1 MARVPTIAE
10 EDAKRPNRG
19 TEAFAEGSH
28 AAHFAPSPFAAII
41 PATPLERV
49 GTEALLTLNVNYA
62 FNRIWNPSSQHYDLV
77 KLRSY
82 NGTLLQPPENEND
95 WKTAPLLVG
104 PTIRLNPSE
113 TVRITLINKLPDDAC
128 VAPQDTH
135 NIPNCFNVTNLH
147 GHGLHVSPVGNGDN
161 VLLEIGPGQSFQYE
175 YNIAADHPAGTY
187 WYHAHRHG
195 STALQ
200 VSSGMA
206 GALVING
213 NRKPELM
220 PSGALLP
227 GDIDTL
233 LVTTAQGSTSVPFA
247 ERVFCL
253 SRSNMPA
260 ATITAES
267 GLLIRPIRE
276 RSGPAIPP
284 RRTRI
289 QLAA

>member
-1 MARVPTIAE
+1 
-10 EDAKRPNRG
+10 
-19 TEAFAEGSH
+19 
-28 AAHFAPSPFAAII
+28 
-41 PATPLERV
+41 
-49 GTEALLTLNVNYA
+49 LN
-62 FNRIWNPSSQHYDLV
+62 
-77 KLRSY
+77 
-82 NGTLLQPPENEND
+82 GC
-95 WKTAPLLVG
+95 KTPLLVG

-113 TVRITLINKLPDDAC
+113 TARITLINNLPDDAC
-128 VAPQDTH
+128 VAPQGTH

-267 GLLIRPIRE
+267 GLLILQSESALDLRSHHGGPESSWRRRRLRPVRSRNLGHFRPLHARE
-276 RSGPAIPP
+276 RS
-284 RRTRI
+284 
-289 QLAA
+289 AATDAVARQ